1 MKNEKWVL
9 KQRPNGRPNIET
21 DFEKTY
27 EDLPEINFGEI
38 LIETQYLS
46 LDPYMRGRMNAGP
59 SYASAV
65 EIGDVMEGEVIA

>member
-21 DFEKTY
+21 DFEKTS
-27 EDLPEINFGEI
+27 EDLQEINFGEI

-46 LDPYMRGRMNAGP
+46 LDPYLCIKRRFLFLQKTIEKN
-59 SYASAV
+59 
-65 EIGDVMEGEVIA
+65 